1 LGLGTLLL
9 SAASCAAPAAV
20 GGEGAAAIAVPG
32 GVVLVSIPSQP
43 KGVSRAQLLA
53 WVEGCARTVA
63 SFYGAFPISRVQLT
77 IRPGGSGKIGGGRTE
92 GWSGRATIVISVGDG
107 TTEADLAADSELTH
121 EMVHQAFP
129 SMPRGKAWIEEG
141 IAVYVEPIAR
151 ARAGRASTDNIWR
164 WMTKGL
170 PQGLAGVE
178 RRGLDESRSW
188 GATYWGGALFCL
200 LADVEIRERTGNRK
214 SLDDALRGIVHAGGN
229 VTVNWDLD
237 RAFAEGD
244 KATGVPVLTELH
256 AKMGSKPVDT
266 DLAALWKRLGIS
278 VEKSGI
284 VYDDTAPL
292 AAIRRG
298 IATGK

>member
-1 LGLGTLLL
+1 MAGTLLL
-9 SAASCAAPAAV
+9 SAASCAGPAAV
-20 GGEGAAAIAVPG
+20 AGADAVAVEVPG
-32 GVVLVSIPSQP
+32 GVVEVSIPTQP
-43 KGVSRAQLLA
+43 RGVSRAQILA
-53 WVEGCARTVA
+53 WVEASAKAVA
-63 SFYGAFPISRVQLT
+63 SYYGAFPVSRVALT
-77 IRPGGSGKIGGGRTE
+77 IRPGGSGRVGGGRTE
-92 GWSGRATIVISVGDG
+92 GWSGRATIAISVGDQAV
-107 TTEADLAADSELTH
+107 ESDLKADWELTH
-121 EMVHQAFP
+121 EMVHLAFP

-151 ARAGRASTDNIWR
+151 ARAGLASVDNIWS

-229 VTVNWDLD
+229 VTVSWDLD

-256 AKMGSKPVDT
+256 AKMGSKPVAV
-266 DLAALWKRLGIS
+266 DLADLWKRLGIS

-284 VYDDTAPL
+284 VYDDAAPL
-292 AAIRRG
+292 AAIRRS
-298 IATGK
+298 IATGR